1 MAAESSTRMKD
12 RRNDEFTRN
21 NDVTVSENNL
31 IPQNQADLVCLILKI
46 SIRRYDLERC
56 GVVPL
61 MYLLYYYIYY
71 GRYYFHRESDVR
83 HIWMRRRFDIIEGI

>member
-46 SIRRYDLERC
+46 SINDCDWERWGVDLFFIIYCIIIYIMVGTIFIESQTSDIFGC
-56 GVVPL
+56 VVDSIL
-61 MYLLYYYIYY
+61 
-71 GRYYFHRESDVR
+71 
-83 HIWMRRRFDIIEGI
+83 